1 MADGNGN
8 LTWKQIGTLGGIAAA
23 ALAVHTAFVLPSILA
38 SAGSQAEAKIQQH
51 SESESGPHQTLNG
64 RLERLERQVEKLSE
78 TVSTKKDLDRLYQQI
93 RDMIYRSGRAEGP

>member
-1 MADGNGN
+1 MDATQVVGVVGEIVFGE
-8 LTWKQIGTLGGIAAA
+8 LLRGWR
-23 ALAVHTAFVLPSILA
+23 
-38 SAGSQAEAKIQQH
+38 EQH

-93 RDMIYRSGRAEGP
+93 RDMIYP